1 MQFIVKRGCL
11 KQEKRRIRNEWFPF
25 MSLLPKNIFHN
36 SDDFSC
42 IEGYGWKVHEN
53 TLVGTFSKIKFKLIW
68 SVFFEELLTG
78 NLQNSFFFSFSK
90 NKIQKKNICITI
102 CKNEYQNYFT
112 KRFHRHFVNKMMM
125 IIITI
130 IMNYDDN
137 NNHGH
142 MINQLVKER
151 RRVGSSWFFFEQYG
165 LQSTPL
171 GFFHN
176 QLRKF
181 WKGPAQWKLHKS
193 TIN

>member
-1 MQFIVKRGCL
+1 MISIYVTAPKKYFSQFWWFFLYRRLWMESSWKYFSWNLFKNQIQTNLISIFWRITNRKSA
-11 KQEKRRIRNEWFPF
+11 KQ
-25 MSLLPKNIFHN
+25 
-36 SDDFSC
+36 
-42 IEGYGWKVHEN
+42 
-53 TLVGTFSKIKFKLIW
+53 
-68 SVFFEELLTG
+68 
-78 NLQNSFFFSFSK
+78 FFFSFSK

-181 WKGPAQWKLHKS
+181 WKVPAQWKLHKS